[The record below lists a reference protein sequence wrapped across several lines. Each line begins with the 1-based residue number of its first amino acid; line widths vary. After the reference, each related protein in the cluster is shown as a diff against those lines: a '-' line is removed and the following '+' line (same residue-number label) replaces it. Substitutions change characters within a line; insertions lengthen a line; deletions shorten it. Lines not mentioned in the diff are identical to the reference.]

1 MPLPSLQIVQVPS
14 QNLSQRQS
22 LSQQQVLS
30 QQQLMGV
37 KLLAMPELALRAEI
51 RQKLQQ
57 NVMLSEVPL
66 EQAVL
71 ESQLEPPPPQENPW
85 DGDGKEYWEEM
96 MVRSVES
103 PAPQREERMERL
115 SGGAE
120 GAENESW
127 DRDFPYEERG
137 EFRNPDEEEWR
148 QHRMESLTRE
158 PSYAEKLKKACAEC
172 LWGVP
177 EKLLELC
184 RGLCDAISPQGI
196 LEGTEEELCRSLDT
210 TPALLRK
217 AIRLFQERMEPA
229 GIGGRT
235 AGECLMLQL
244 ARLGRKESREGQVLA
259 LLDQGRSPR
268 EIGEILSCSEEEV
281 RESMEWLAGHL
292 KRNPLEEYG
301 ESARYVVPDV
311 VLRIGKDGRFFF
323 ESCRRSQLALDGEHL
338 LMLEHGAVPRGR
350 GKTAPLDKETEKY
363 LRDKLQEANDFIFGV
378 ERREETILLV
388 ARKILE
394 KQYDYFESR
403 GDERRLK
410 PLTQES
416 LARELKIAGSTIS
429 RAVNEKYMETPW
441 GVLEFSRFF
450 PSGGVS
456 MKVRDASG
464 QEVETNVTRQYVT
477 EKIQEIVQGENPGKP
492 LSDDKIAELLKER
505 GILVARRTV
514 RKYRDEAGIPSSS
527 ERRSRS

>member
-1 MPLPSLQIVQVPS
+1 MPLPGLQLVQVPS

-37 KLLAMPELALRAEI
+37 KLLAMPELALRTEI
-51 RQKLQQ
+51 LQKLQQ
-57 NVMLSEVPL
+57 NVMLAEVPL

-71 ESQLEPPPPQENPW
+71 ESQMEPPPAHENQW
-85 DGDGKEYWEEM
+85 DGDGKEYWEEL
-96 MVRSVES
+96 VARAVES
-103 PAPQREERMERL
+103 PAPEREERQERL
-115 SGGAE
+115 SGGSEREEAE
-120 GAENESW
+120 AWE
-127 DRDFPYEERG
+127 RDLSYEERG
-137 EFRNPDEEEWR
+137 DFRNPDEEEWR

-158 PSYAEKLKKACAEC
+158 PSYAERLKKSCAEC
-172 LWGVP
+172 LWGVRP
-177 EKLLELC
+177 ELLELC

-196 LEGTEEELCRSLDT
+196 LEGTEEELCRSLNT
-210 TPALLRK
+210 TPALLQQ
-217 AIRLFQERMEPA
+217 AVRLFQERMDPP

-259 LLDQGRSPR
+259 LLDQGKSPR
-268 EIGEILSCSEEEV
+268 EIAELLSCGEEEV
-281 RESMEWLAGHL
+281 RESMEWLARDL

-301 ESARYVVPDV
+301 GRARYVVPDV
-311 VLRIGKDGRFFF
+311 VLRIGPGGSFYF
-323 ESCRRSQLALDGEHL
+323 ESCRHTQLALDGEHL
-338 LMLEHGAVPRGR
+338 RMLEHGAIPQGH
-350 GKTAPLDKETEKY
+350 GKAAPLDKETEKY
-363 LRDKLQEANDFIFGV
+363 LREKLQEASDFIYGV

-394 KQYDYFESR
+394 KQREYFENR
-403 GDERRLK
+403 GDERKLK

-416 LARELKIAGSTIS
+416 LARELQIAGSTIS

-464 QEVETNVTRQYVT
+464 QEVETNVTRNYVT
-477 EKIQEIVQGENPGKP
+477 EKIQEIVQAENPEKP

-527 ERRSRS
+527 ERRRRG